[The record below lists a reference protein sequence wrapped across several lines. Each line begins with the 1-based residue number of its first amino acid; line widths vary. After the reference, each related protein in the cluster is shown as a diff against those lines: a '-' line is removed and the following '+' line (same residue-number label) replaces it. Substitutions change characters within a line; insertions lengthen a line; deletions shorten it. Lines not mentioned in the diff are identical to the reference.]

1 MLGVGTFLSIT
12 HIHLLWSYGLM
23 VEDPIEHR
31 RSREASFEEKPA
43 FDFSQWEL
51 SNADSI
57 V

>member
-1 MLGVGTFLSIT
+1 MDVGSWDLS
-12 HIHLLWSYGLM
+12 LDYSYSSLM
-23 VEDPIEHR
+23 VLVEDPIEHTRR

-43 FDFSQWEL
+43 FDFNQWEL